1 MQYAQGGIWGMK
13 AEDVMNVLQKWTGV
27 QGEEAI
33 DAAEN
38 SDFSKIETILEI
50 VTNPYDELEKY
61 QNYAEKSPEWAKNL
75 EISCSS

>member
-1 MQYAQGGIWGMK
+1 MAQ
-13 AEDVMNVLQKWTGV
+13 
-27 QGEEAI
+27 EAI

-50 VTNPYDELEKY
+50 VTNPYDELEKH
-61 QNYAEKSPEWAKNL
+61 QNYAGKSPEWAKDL

>member
-1 MQYAQGGIWGMK
+1 MAQ
-13 AEDVMNVLQKWTGV
+13 
-27 QGEEAI
+27 EAI

>member
-1 MQYAQGGIWGMK
+1 
-13 AEDVMNVLQKWTGV
+13 MNKINPKYILRNYMAR
-27 QGEEAI
+27 EAI